1 MIDYNYKVRNGQNK
15 SWEDKSSPRQ
25 RTRIFLQKTREDLEM
40 IEFIISILVPIL
52 GGLGVSEADVT
63 TYVTNCSGYIYAI
76 FISIL
81 VLIVLLV
88 AAHFIAPKGKRHL
101 VRWGASLAWV
111 LALVTMVNMVCYGP
125 LYTNLSVVL
134 NGGGTVS
141 DEAKAAS
148 NEVIKKVGEE
158 GMVLVKNNGLLP
170 LSNDVDSMNVFG
182 WASTNPIYGGTG
194 SGSADTSSVVS
205 ILQSLSD
212 AGYKTNES
220 LTKMY
225 TDYRADR
232 PADNFRRRRIF

>member
-76 FISIL
+76 LISIL

-101 VRWGASLAWV
+101 VRWGAS

-148 NEVIKKVGEE
+148 NEVIKKVGE
-158 GMVLVKNNGLLP
+158 GR
-170 LSNDVDSMNVFG
+170 
-182 WASTNPIYGGTG
+182 YG
-194 SGSADTSSVVS
+194 SC
-205 ILQSLSD
+205 
-212 AGYKTNES
+212 KE
-220 LTKMY
+220 
-225 TDYRADR
+225 
-232 PADNFRRRRIF
+232 

>member
-15 SWEDKSSPRQ
+15 SW
-25 RTRIFLQKTREDLEM
+25 EDLEM

-212 AGYKTNES
+212 AGYKLS
-220 LTKMY
+220 LIHISEPT
-225 TDYRADR
+225 
-232 PADNFRRRRIF
+232 RRS

>member
-76 FISIL
+76 LISIL

-101 VRWGASLAWV
+101 VRWGASLA
-111 LALVTMVNMVCYGP
+111 
-125 LYTNLSVVL
+125 
-134 NGGGTVS
+134 
-141 DEAKAAS
+141 
-148 NEVIKKVGEE
+148 
-158 GMVLVKNNGLLP
+158 
-170 LSNDVDSMNVFG
+170 
-182 WASTNPIYGGTG
+182 
-194 SGSADTSSVVS
+194 
-205 ILQSLSD
+205 
-212 AGYKTNES
+212 
-220 LTKMY
+220 
-225 TDYRADR
+225 
-232 PADNFRRRRIF
+232 